1 MNTPISAL
9 RLGWGCFLLFLT
21 LREMLGI
28 IESMEKGAL
37 KMGDT
42 VFLIYASGEYESD
55 GMELTGFVRDEETAK
70 AVCERLNKKSWTQS
84 IEYGYMELDDLSK
97 TEI

>member
-1 MNTPISAL
+1 M
-9 RLGWGCFLLFLT
+9 LFLT
-21 LREMLGI
+21 LREMWGI

-55 GMELTGFVRDEETAK
+55 GMELAGFVRDEETAK
-70 AVCERLNKKSWTQS
+70 AVCERLNKKRWTQS
-84 IEYGYMELDDLSK
+84 IEYDYMELDDLSK

>member
-1 MNTPISAL
+1 M
-9 RLGWGCFLLFLT
+9 WD
-21 LREMLGI
+21 I
-28 IESMEKGAL
+28 IESTEKGGVL

-55 GMELTGFVRDEETAK
+55 GMELAGFVRDEETAK
-70 AVCERLNKKSWTQS
+70 AVCERLNKKRWTQS
-84 IEYGYMELDDLSK
+84 IEYDYMELDDLSK

>member
-97 TEI
+97 AKI

>member
-1 MNTPISAL
+1 M
-9 RLGWGCFLLFLT
+9 GVFLLFLT
-21 LREMLGI
+21 LREMWGI

-42 VFLIYASGEYESD
+42 VFLIYASGEYEGD

-70 AVCERLNKKSWTQS
+70 AVCERLNKKRWTQS
-84 IEYGYMELDDLSK
+84 IEYDYMELDDLSK